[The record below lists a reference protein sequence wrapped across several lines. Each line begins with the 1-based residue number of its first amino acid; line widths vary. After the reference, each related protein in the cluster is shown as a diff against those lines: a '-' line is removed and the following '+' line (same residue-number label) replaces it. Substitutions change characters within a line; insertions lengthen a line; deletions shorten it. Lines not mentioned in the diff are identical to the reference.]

1 MPEIPPYEL
10 ERQIGQG
17 GTANVYLAR
26 QPSLSRSV
34 ALKVLP
40 PYFAQDDD
48 LVSRFKREA
57 TAIAGLRHPN
67 IVQVYDF
74 GRAADW
80 FFLAM
85 EFVPGGSLQERLA
98 ADTCLPVP
106 RAVALIRAVAE
117 GLDHAHE
124 RKIVHRDIKPSN
136 ILLTPDDEAV
146 ITDFGIVKMLEGS
159 QATRSGSAGI
169 GTAEY
174 MSPEQSQGEPV
185 DARTDL
191 YALGV
196 VFFELITGRLP
207 FTGDNPMVTM
217 HRHVYEEAVS
227 PAMFNHAVSPEIA
240 DIVLKLLKK
249 DPAKR
254 YASGREL
261 SAALSIWDDRSPAA
275 ALSIDARPTLL
286 RQDTRLVGHDSRDID
301 TGKPE
306 TGNIREVIRREH
318 EGREKTP
325 VVPERPR
332 LDWRRFLPGSG
343 HQALLVVAVLLS
355 LAATGYGFGRLFVF
369 AAPERADVKAA
380 HVAAQEKPD
389 TSRAGSESTPSVMR
403 RGIDAATRTARKSI
417 VSSATVPALQ
427 ELAVDPLQFTLTIGQ
442 SARFVALG
450 IGTSGETLTP
460 AVDWDISDGDLAAV
474 EPSGIVTAL
483 AAGWVRVSAV
493 ASREGQGQL
502 LAAATLTIVA
512 PVEAPTPPHRS
523 NRSSKARPPVRPLE
537 PLEPEIELSVGN

>member
-1 MPEIPPYEL
+1 MLPEIPPYEL

-17 GTANVYLAR
+17 GTATVYLAR
-26 QPSLSRSV
+26 QPSLSRPV

-40 PYFAQDDD
+40 PYFAQDED

-57 TAIAGLRHPN
+57 TAVAGLRHPN

-85 EFVPGGSLQERLA
+85 EFVSGGSLQELLA
-98 ADTCLPVP
+98 ADGCLPVP
-106 RAVALIRAVAE
+106 QAVTLIRQVAE

-136 ILLTPDDEAV
+136 ILLTPDNEAV

-227 PAMFNHAVSPEIA
+227 PAMFNQAVAPEIA

-254 YASGREL
+254 YESGREL
-261 SAALSIWDDRSPAA
+261 STALSIWDDRSVVAP
-275 ALSIDARPTLL
+275 LSIDARPTLQ
-286 RQDTRLVGHDSRDID
+286 RHDTRLVGGESKGAGADMLETID
-301 TGKPE
+301 DP
-306 TGNIREVIRREH
+306 REAVRRKQADGQEA
-318 EGREKTP
+318 P
-325 VVPERPR
+325 LVSVRPGI
-332 LDWRRFLPGSG
+332 DWRRFLPASG
-343 HQALLVVAVLLS
+343 YQALIAVLVLLS
-355 LAATGYGFGRLFVF
+355 LAGAGYGAGRLFLF
-369 AAPERADVKAA
+369 AGSGEADVKAA
-380 HVAAQEKPD
+380 RVGVEQKA
-389 TSRAGSESTPSVMR
+389 
-403 RGIDAATRTARKSI
+403 DAPTASPEVDSDLLMEANATTRTATESI
-417 VSSATVPALQ
+417 ASSTTPPAVHKLVVNPPFFILTV
-427 ELAVDPLQFTLTIGQ
+427 GQ
-442 SARFVALG
+442 STRFVAVGLG
-450 IGTSGETLTP
+450 TDSETLTP
-460 AVDWDISDGDLAAV
+460 AVDWDVSDDSLAAV
-474 EPSGIVTAL
+474 GSNGIVTAL
-483 AAGWVRVSAV
+483 AAGQVRVL
-493 ASREGQGQL
+493 ASLEGQGQL
-502 LAAATLTIVA
+502 VGAATLTVVA
-512 PVEAPTPPHRS
+512 PAAAAPVAPS
-523 NRSSKARPPVRPLE
+523 RPYRPRAVVPSPSPEPV
-537 PLEPEIELSVGN
+537 EPEIELSIGN